1 MYSSSTDSR
10 NFYIPTYQHAHVSE
24 SEDDFS
30 HLNQHNTCNS
40 ATIIHEAKQL
50 RKRKAEKQPEYDN
63 EHILKKIKELADD
76 DKDINK
82 EIFAFYKVLL
92 DKKRAKIGNVIT
104 WQQHDDDAN
113 KLALLDDNINV
124 IMQARKAMM
133 STDDEGINITIEQWG
148 WEDEEK
154 IRPKYSITIK
164 RLSQ

>member
-10 NFYIPTYQHAHVSE
+10 NYYIPTYQRTHVSE

-40 ATIIHEAKQL
+40 TTNIHEAR
-50 RKRKAEKQPEYDN
+50 RKRKAEKQPEDDN
-63 EHILKKIKELADD
+63 QHILKKIKELADD

-82 EIFAFYKVLL
+82 EIFAFYKTLL
-92 DKKRAKIGNVIT
+92 AKKRAKIGNVIA
-104 WQQHDDDAN
+104 WQQNDVDAN

-133 STDDEGINITIEQWG
+133 TTDDEGVNINIEQWG
-148 WEDEEK
+148 FEDEEK

>member
-10 NFYIPTYQHAHVSE
+10 NYYIPTYQTAHVSE

-30 HLNQHNTCNS
+30 YLNQHNTCNS
-40 ATIIHEAKQL
+40 ATIINEAR
-50 RKRKAEKQPEYDN
+50 RKRKAEKEPENDN
-63 EHILKKIKELADD
+63 QHILKKIKDLADD

-82 EIFAFYKVLL
+82 EIFAFYKTLL
-92 DKKRAKIGNVIT
+92 AKKRAKIGNVIA
-104 WQQHDDDAN
+104 WQQNDTDAN

-133 STDDEGINITIEQWG
+133 STDDEGVNINIEQWG
-148 WEDEEK
+148 FEDEEK